1 MKRSLALLLA
11 LVMVLGL
18 CACGEQAAEGTP
30 SVKEPTEPVNIWGLD
45 SSTELADKNYT
56 LLQENA
62 PDVSA
67 QRDAILNSE
76 TNIVKG
82 DTFIPGET
90 YTGTAYYVSNSGND
104 NNSGTSP
111 EQAWATLDRV
121 DAANFRRGDAVFF
134 ERGGIWY
141 GRIRPKTDELT
152 ISAYGEGPKPIVS
165 GNDPD
170 LMVAEN
176 WTEHGKT
183 PDGGTVWVYN
193 KTRTDVSHVLLN
205 GGETVAVRMTPKRD
219 DNGYV
224 DSEGKP
230 FDVLAQLTEDK
241 AFFCEVDFTGWEL
254 SRTIADEYHPAKLYL
269 RCDAGNPAE
278 TFDQIWV
285 MYNLQA
291 IANEFCGTVVDNLNI
306 QYFGTLA
313 VSSGLGRASTLREE
327 YGLVPS
333 VTLQNCEVS
342 YCGGSISNYNYNVD
356 GDNLWR
362 PGFSGAVIH
371 FGNGDR
377 ALNNYIHDVAS
388 KVFVVAYHGWPEQ
401 GDGYENITISG
412 NLLVNNCQ
420 AFHITDYSYSIARRD
435 YPCYFKN
442 IEISDNT
449 VLFSGYSWAR
459 DLEHALNGYPWNP
472 SMACIELCGNKHPD
486 DSIRF
491 TNNLFYGA
499 ELCLVFNPH
508 NRDNKDEPGFDDV
521 KEPVFSGNIY
531 VQYSSYAGLLVGDLY
546 PASMLEEYVRDVLGD
561 ATGTVIGVE

>member
-219 DNGYV
+219 DNG
-224 DSEGKP
+224 
-230 FDVLAQLTEDK
+230 
-241 AFFCEVDFTGWEL
+241 
-254 SRTIADEYHPAKLYL
+254 
-269 RCDAGNPAE
+269 
-278 TFDQIWV
+278 
-285 MYNLQA
+285 
-291 IANEFCGTVVDNLNI
+291 
-306 QYFGTLA
+306 
-313 VSSGLGRASTLREE
+313 
-327 YGLVPS
+327 
-333 VTLQNCEVS
+333 
-342 YCGGSISNYNYNVD
+342 
-356 GDNLWR
+356 
-362 PGFSGAVIH
+362 
-371 FGNGDR
+371 
-377 ALNNYIHDVAS
+377 
-388 KVFVVAYHGWPEQ
+388 
-401 GDGYENITISG
+401 
-412 NLLVNNCQ
+412 
-420 AFHITDYSYSIARRD
+420 
-435 YPCYFKN
+435 
-442 IEISDNT
+442 
-449 VLFSGYSWAR
+449 
-459 DLEHALNGYPWNP
+459 
-472 SMACIELCGNKHPD
+472 
-486 DSIRF
+486 
-491 TNNLFYGA
+491 
-499 ELCLVFNPH
+499 
-508 NRDNKDEPGFDDV
+508 
-521 KEPVFSGNIY
+521 
-531 VQYSSYAGLLVGDLY
+531 
-546 PASMLEEYVRDVLGD
+546 
-561 ATGTVIGVE
+561 